1 MYEYDYVKVKCKSTG
16 WGGGAGVVYS
26 MENYRRIIDDRAK
39 EGWRFAGFIPS
50 KQRATGHIQELD
62 LVFEKKI
69 K

>member
-16 WGGGAGVVYS
+16 WGGFAGVVYS
-26 MENYRRIIDDRAK
+26 MENYRRIIDERAK

-50 KQRATGHIQELD
+50 KQWATGHIQELD
-62 LVFEKKI
+62 LVFEKII

>member
-16 WGGGAGVVYS
+16 WGGFAGGVYS
-26 MENYRRIIDDRAK
+26 MENYRRIIDERAK

-62 LVFEKKI
+62 LVFEKII

>member
-1 MYEYDYVKVKCKSTG
+1 MYEYDYVKFKCKSTG
-16 WGGGAGVVYS
+16 WGGFAGVVYS
-26 MENYRRIIDDRAK
+26 IE
-39 EGWRFAGFIPS
+39 GFIPS

>member
-16 WGGGAGVVYS
+16 WGGFAGVVYS

-39 EGWRFAGFIPS
+39 EGWIFAGFIPS